1 MKRVREKKTYWIS
14 GTVVALAGVASV
26 RLIAPELAGLMQKT
40 ILIAGYLFSLSGIFI
55 IAYGA
60 NTK

>member
-1 MKRVREKKTYWIS
+1 MKKILEKKEYWIS

-26 RLIAPELAGLMQKT
+26 RLIAPELAGLMQKAM
-40 ILIAGYLFSLSGIFI
+40 LIAGYLFSLTGIFI